1 MRRACLFG
9 VSPDRR
15 VTVIKGTLQVLAG
28 TVAVIAVIVGL
39 AFGAPWLKLQVM
51 RMYGTKLESVRT
63 DIYRENKSYV
73 EGTVRDL
80 RELHVDYVKANP
92 SQQETLKHLILQ
104 RANELDWDR
113 LPSDVREFLNE
124 LKGEL

>member
-1 MRRACLFG
+1 MKDFLKITGC
-9 VSPDRR
+9 
-15 VTVIKGTLQVLAG
+15 I
-28 TVAVIAVIVGL
+28 IAVVGAIIGL
-39 AFGAPWLKLQVM
+39 AFGVPYLQLQVM
-51 RMYGTKLESVRT
+51 RAYGTEMESVKT

-80 RELHVDYVKANP
+80 REMQVEYVKANE
-92 SQQETLKHLILQ
+92 SQQEALSSLILH

-124 LKGEL
+124 LKVNQ